1 MVKGTHILINAKA
14 SKPVTE
20 SDLFKQFILATIAGS
35 GLSSVGEVFHTFEGG
50 GFTCVIC
57 LTESHIALH
66 TWPEFNFYTCDIY
79 LCDYSQNNHATAIAV
94 ADKIKSHFESFDIKE
109 QIIER

>member
-1 MVKGTHILINAKA
+1 LVKGTHILINAKA
-14 SKPVTE
+14 ASSLKE
-20 SDLFKQFILATIAGS
+20 SILFKDFILTT
-35 GLSSVGEVFHTFEGG
+35 LLEFNLHSVGEVFHTFDGG

-79 LCDYSQNNHATAIAV
+79 LCDYSQNNADKAV
-94 ADKIKSHFESFDIKE
+94 ALARKIKSHFNSFDIKE